1 MIESIDHA
9 AVCGHLKAVL
19 SEIVDNESLS
29 KFIGKINNLNP
40 NLFEQYAKDLS
51 YVFTQALRGQYD
63 IDQEAVPHLRIKNVV
78 TRTNRDGLTV
88 RRNVYGDKVV
98 NAILDMP
105 DSDRRDSILVALTN
119 LKSACVIK
127 TLSRSEKDDAYS
139 SIAHTTYIDAEF
151 VREWYDFCRD
161 FTPYLLNGLRI
172 SDNIVDHHDPLWMM
186 PTSDT
191 SSAYVDDRG
200 NLHRTNKGNNALL
213 SLSNLKHPAI
223 NRIARSYPDQF
234 ASCVLTGFNV
244 TGAKFELPDPFDRDI
259 PVGRVALAPKRAQK
273 MRVVF
278 VPLGILDVMSRPLFH
293 KLEQFYTWNIQGVKS
308 HDKAREVVR
317 NIIANNDPQNEMWS
331 FDQSSF
337 TDNFSYTEIQRPIL
351 EILVSLNY
359 ISQYD
364 LEVADTLNYGA
375 WDSSTLRP
383 NSLVKF
389 GTGTGMGTP
398 PSFPLA
404 SIANGYIYAYSHFK
418 VYGEYPNLNSPPQCQ
433 IVGDDAFIADY
444 KVGRIYAETC
454 NKMGL
459 KINKSKSIVSNHVG
473 EFCGKIITP
482 KQVYDKH
489 KLIDTPNFSSFA
501 ELAKYYGE
509 NFYLYLQDEE
519 DLLRLYDKLQEIPEP
534 YGLREPVD
542 PYNADIGSMDAYQ
555 LYALIL
561 AQTSLCSNLAKRD
574 IDIRE
579 WQELFRR
586 KRMLPEC
593 SYDMD
598 ISSIPDTEQEPTLLV
613 RLLAEEAQ
621 TYSDLCSSA
630 SFVELQEAA
639 IRVNAIFNAI
649 KPCITLR
656 YPNETTGLAGVS
668 DHKVKNPITKFLDFD
683 LLDAPIII
691 DKEDE
696 YEL

>member
-1 MIESIDHA
+1 MIQMIDHT
-9 AVCGHLKAVL
+9 AVCGHLKATL
-19 SEIVDNESLS
+19 SEIVDNDSLC
-29 KFIGKINNLNP
+29 KFIGKLNNLNP
-40 NLFEQYAKDLS
+40 DLYEQYAKDLA
-51 YVFTQALRGQYD
+51 YVFTQALQDRYD
-63 IDQEAVPHLRIKNVV
+63 VDQEAIPHLRIRNVV
-78 TRTNRDGLTV
+78 MRTNCFGQTI

-105 DSDRRDSILVALTN
+105 NSDRRDSIMVALTN

-127 TLSRSEKDDAYS
+127 TLSRAEKDDAYS

-151 VREWYDFCRD
+151 VQEWHDFCRD
-161 FTPYLLNGLRI
+161 FTPYLLDKLRI

-186 PTSDT
+186 STAAT
-191 SSAYVDDRG
+191 SSAYVDDDG
-200 NLHRTNKGNNALL
+200 ILHKTNKGNYNLL
-213 SLSNLKHPAI
+213 KSSNLRHPVV
-223 NRIARSYPDQF
+223 NRIARRHPDQF
-234 ASCVLTGFNV
+234 VSCVLTGFNV
-244 TGAKFELPDPFDRDI
+244 TGAKISLPDPFDHDI

-317 NIIANNDPQNEMWS
+317 ELIANNDPQNEMWS

-337 TDNFSYTEIQRPIL
+337 TDNFSYAKIQRPIL
-351 EILVSLNY
+351 TELQSLGY
-359 ISQYD
+359 ISKYD
-364 LEVADTLNYGA
+364 LEVADALNYGA

-383 NSLVKF
+383 NSIVRF

-404 SIANGYIYAYSHFK
+404 SIANGYIYAYSYSK
-418 VYGEYPNLNSPPQCQ
+418 VYGEYPNPTNPPQCQ

-444 KVGRIYAETC
+444 SVGRIYAETC

-459 KINKSKSIVSNHVG
+459 KINKSKSIVSNHTG

-482 KQVYDKH
+482 NAVYDKH
-489 KLIDTPNFSSFA
+489 KLIDTPNYSSFV
-501 ELAKYYGE
+501 ELAKYYGPD
-509 NFYLYLQDEE
+509 FPLYLQEEE
-519 DLLRLYDKLQEIPEP
+519 DMLKLFDRFQDIPEP
-534 YGLREPVD
+534 YGLREPID

-555 LYALIL
+555 LRALIL
-561 AQTSLCSNLAKRD
+561 AQASLCSNLVKRP
-574 IDIRE
+574 IDRRE
-579 WQELFRR
+579 WQELIRR
-586 KRMLPEC
+586 KRMLPDF
-593 SYDMD
+593 SYEMD
-598 ISSIPDTEQEPTLLV
+598 ISSISDTKQEPTLLV

-621 TYSDLCSSA
+621 SYSDLCSSA
-630 SFVELQEAA
+630 SFAELREAA
-639 IRVNAIFNAI
+639 ERVNTIFTAI

-656 YPNETTGLAGVS
+656 YPNETTGLSGVS
-668 DHKVKNPITKFLDFD
+668 DRKVKNPITSFLNYD
-683 LLDAPIII
+683 LDTPITI